1 MKIERSAAGDAG
13 TNPATLIFLHIPKNA
28 GRTFEA
34 ILERQYP
41 VEAIYDIYGYGRAIT
56 DGVERLRTMPEEE
69 KRRIRLIKGHYQYG
83 LDEFLPQKVAYLT
96 FLRDPVARVISHYH
110 YVSRDLNHPL
120 NRVVRDKNMSLAD
133 YVASG
138 LSLEL
143 NNGQVRLLSGRE
155 HESAF
160 GHCPAELLELAM
172 EHMENNFSVVG
183 LVERFDESLVLMG
196 LKLGWQSLWYH
207 KRNVR
212 SPSQAN
218 LDPDSA
224 ALAVIKKYN
233 ELDLELYAAASRK
246 LDRMIAEC
254 GPAHTRRLARLRREN
269 IVHAPVALLARAMR
283 YARKLKA

>member
-1 MKIERSAAGDAG
+1 
-13 TNPATLIFLHIPKNA
+13 
-28 GRTFEA
+28 
-34 ILERQYP
+34 
-41 VEAIYDIYGYGRAIT
+41 
-56 DGVERLRTMPEEE
+56 
-69 KRRIRLIKGHYQYG
+69 
-83 LDEFLPQKVAYLT
+83 
-96 FLRDPVARVISHYH
+96 
-110 YVSRDLNHPL
+110 
-120 NRVVRDKNMSLAD
+120 MSLAD